1 MNGLAGFTALTLV
14 ASNPVHQ
21 VFRAV
26 RVSDQQAVILK
37 ILDTLQT
44 SIEDQ
49 ARLRHEY
56 RLLSSHPADGWSRA
70 LALHQQ
76 DNLLALVLAD
86 DHADDLAT
94 VLNRT
99 KLSLPQCLA
108 LMIGLTDI
116 VGQLHQCGII
126 HRDIN
131 PANLILLQ
139 DQLRPKL
146 IDFGIAIESQH
157 GLRGDDQAVLAG
169 SLRYI
174 APEQTGKMNR
184 QVDYRADFYALGVT
198 FYEMLLG
205 RPPFDSLDP
214 HELIHA
220 HVARRPVPPSEQ
232 DASIPAMLSAVVM
245 KLLAK
250 NAEQRYQSS
259 HGLLQDLQ
267 RCVELLDTQG
277 LAALQQAEWVLGEQD
292 RVAHFAI
299 PEKLYGREAEL
310 QTLQRGF
317 VRVRQGRRLLFLVTG
332 ESGAGKT
339 ALVRELHR
347 TVLDSSG
354 ALVFGKFDQLQRD
367 IPYHGWLL
375 ALRQW
380 ARQLLSA
387 SDSEVAYWRT
397 RLCQAVEGNGSV
409 LLDAIP
415 ELQWVLGEQSANGST
430 DPIQQQQLFNHI
442 MMNALAMMGGERHP
456 LVVVLDDMQWADA
469 GSLSLLERMLLTDD
483 ISHVMVIGIYR
494 GDETGEHHPLTL
506 AIDSLRRRGIQP
518 ETLQVDALTLPA
530 LQQLIEDT
538 FGATAAEAH
547 ELASIVLD
555 KTRGNP
561 FYIEEF
567 LGSLVADRQIWF
579 DFAGGRWQ
587 WQAEQLQARSATLNV
602 VDLLVQRLREL
613 DSNTIGILQTA
624 ACSGFE
630 FLLQDLLAVS
640 TLPAVDVMRALRQAT
655 RHNII
660 QPVGDAYLADVDHDD
675 LAIIRQARLSYRFV
689 HDRVHQSVYDT
700 IAPAQRQQLHLRM
713 AQRLYQTSNEEERAR
728 HIFEIARHFNA
739 AVALLQ
745 GEESC
750 TLYLQI
756 NLQAAQKA
764 IAGGGFDKAYQMLID
779 ALPQLSDAIWAS
791 QYALALAFYRC
802 LIESAYFCA
811 DYEGMN
817 HHVKTLESKVCDPLD
832 VMRSYHVQMRALNR
846 QGLTQEA
853 VDLGIARGSLVGL
866 TIARHPTRMDVLL
879 SLLRT
884 KFRLWRALGGRSILD
899 LALPP
904 PVQDARR
911 LARYEHMFEIAELA
925 FLARPNVFAE
935 ISFFGVRVALD
946 DGVSRTTPG
955 AYAAFAVL
963 HCAILDQIDR
973 GFDYMRFAMRA
984 ADQMA
989 TPQLSLVT
997 THLHNA
1003 FIRHWK
1009 EPLRASLGQ
1018 LQWVQRYAAEIAHLV
1033 FSCHGANMYL
1043 IHLWFCGMPLEE
1055 LAADAE
1061 RYGKLA
1067 HRYGY
1072 DQLAQYPALLG
1083 QVSQCLQGYAESP
1096 VQLIGERFDESGFDT
1111 ARAADVDAAMVMYF
1125 HLFKLQLAYWFGEYA
1140 QAVEHAQACHLLQQ
1154 SSPGAYAGSIL
1165 LVFEALSH
1173 TQLALNDPARRGKAV
1188 GTVRHALRRLRFWAR
1203 HSPDNFTNKVALL
1216 QAARAMLRRRW
1227 LVALQYCEQAA
1238 ALAAQQG
1245 FIPERAMACELA
1257 AYNAQQ
1263 LRLTAA
1269 ANEYLHEAAV
1279 YFQKWGARS
1288 KVERLHQAPVIQPGS
1303 VATTVGGTTRT
1314 IGRGSLDLAAL
1325 RKALKDI
1332 AEEKIHSRLI
1342 GKTIVAAAE
1351 FAGSQHAILLLDVEG
1366 ELKIEAQLTSDMD
1379 QPRIMQSLAI
1389 SDDTDTVVMP
1399 VVHYVSRT
1407 LTTTVIADALQIQE
1421 QIPGL
1426 HKWPAV
1432 LKRQVRSIMAVP
1444 LLEGVDSGRK
1454 LIGMLY
1460 LESNLAADAF
1470 TTGMIEALEI
1480 IGLAA
1485 AGRLELSRK
1494 AVTDGLTGLFNH
1506 DFFQQQLA
1514 EQCHLARRYHRY
1526 PSLILLDVDHFKKF
1540 NDTWGHQAG
1549 DRVLRQV
1556 AETLRQCCRVSD
1568 VVARYGGEEMVVIL
1582 PETAEDDALMLA
1594 ERMRAA
1600 IEQLAID
1607 HEGQLLRV
1615 TASLGVSTCSDKL
1628 TTPAELVKA
1637 ADTALY
1643 ACKAAGRNCVQ
1654 LASRLADA

>member
-1 MNGLAGFTALTLV
+1 MNGLAGFTALTLL

-56 RLLSSHPADGWSRA
+56 RLLSNYPADGWSRA
-70 LALHQQ
+70 LGLHQQ

-99 KLSLPQCLA
+99 KLSLRQCLA
-108 LMIGLTDI
+108 LMIGLVDI

-139 DQLRPKL
+139 DQWRLKL
-146 IDFGIAIESQH
+146 IDFGIAIESRH

-232 DASIPAMLSAVVM
+232 DASIPAMLSALVM

-292 RVAHFAI
+292 RVVHFSI

-317 VRVRQGRRLLFLVTG
+317 LRVRQGRRLLFLVTG
-332 ESGAGKT
+332 ESGVGKT

-347 TVLDSSG
+347 TVLDSHG

-387 SDSEVAYWRT
+387 SDSDVAYWRT
-397 RLCQAVEGNGSV
+397 RLRQAVEGNGGV
-409 LLDAIP
+409 LLNVIP
-415 ELQWVLGEQSANGST
+415 EWQWVLGEQSVTENT
-430 DPIQQQQLFNHI
+430 DPIQQQQRFNHI
-442 MMNALAMMGGERHP
+442 MINTLAMMGGERHP
-456 LVVVLDDMQWADA
+456 LVIVLDDMQWADA
-469 GSLSLLERMLLTDD
+469 GSLGFLERMLLTDD

-494 GDETGEHHPLTL
+494 SDETGEHHPLTL
-506 AIDSLRRRGIQP
+506 AIESLHRRGIQP
-518 ETLQVDALTLPA
+518 EILRVEALTLPA
-530 LQQLIEDT
+530 LQRLIEDT
-538 FGATAAEAH
+538 FGVAADEAH

-579 DFAGGRWQ
+579 DFASGRWQ
-587 WQAEQLQARSATLNV
+587 WQTEQLQACSATLNV

-613 DSNTIGILQTA
+613 DSNTIGILQAA

-640 TLPAVDVMRALRQAT
+640 TLPAVDVMQALRQAT
-655 RHNII
+655 WHNLI
-660 QPVGDAYLADVDHDD
+660 QPVGDAYLADVDHED
-675 LAIIRQARLSYRFV
+675 LAIIRQTRLSYRFV
-689 HDRVHQSVYDT
+689 HDRVHQAVYDS

-713 AQRLYQTSNEEERAR
+713 AQRLYQTLNEEERSS

-745 GEESC
+745 GEEAC
-750 TLYLQI
+750 VLYLQI

-817 HHVKTLESKVCDPLD
+817 HHVKTLEGKVRDPLD

-853 VDLGIARGSLVGL
+853 VDLGIARGRLVGL
-866 TIARHPTRMDVLL
+866 TIARHPTRMQVLL

-904 PVQDARR
+904 PVQNARR
-911 LARYEHMFEIAELA
+911 LALYEHMFEIAELA

-935 ISFFGVRVALD
+935 INFFGVRVALD
-946 DGVSRTTPG
+946 DGVSRPTPG

-989 TPQLSLVT
+989 TPQLSLVM

-1018 LQWVQRYAAEIAHLV
+1018 LQWVQRYAAEVAHLV

-1055 LAADAE
+1055 LAVEAE

-1067 HRYGY
+1067 RRYGY
-1072 DQLAQYPALLG
+1072 DQLALYPDLLG

-1096 VQLIGERFDESGFDT
+1096 LRLIGERFDETVFDT
-1111 ARAADVDAAMVMYF
+1111 VRAADVDAALVMYF

-1140 QAVEHAQACHLLQQ
+1140 QAVEHAQSCHALQQ
-1154 SSPGAYAGSIL
+1154 SSPGAYAGSML
-1165 LVFEALSH
+1165 LVFEALAH
-1173 TQLALNDPARRGKAV
+1173 TRLALNDPARRRKAV
-1188 GTVRHALRRLRFWAR
+1188 GVVRHALRRLRFWAR
-1203 HSPDNFTNKVALL
+1203 HSPDNFSNKVALL
-1216 QAARAMLRRRW
+1216 QAARAMLRQRW

-1238 ALAAQQG
+1238 VLAQQQG
-1245 FIPERAMACELA
+1245 FVPEQAMACELA
-1257 AYNAQQ
+1257 AHNARQ
-1263 LRLTAA
+1263 LKLSAA
-1269 ANEYLHEAAV
+1269 ASEYLHEAAV
-1279 YFQKWGARS
+1279 YYQKWGARS
-1288 KVERLHQAPVIQPGS
+1288 KVELLHQTPLIHSGS
-1303 VATTVGGTTRT
+1303 ATTIAGTTRT
-1314 IGRGSLDLAAL
+1314 IGKGSLDLAAL

-1342 GKTIVAAAE
+1342 AKTIMAAAK
-1351 FAGSQHAILLLDVEG
+1351 FAGSQNAILLLGIDG
-1366 ELKIEAQLTSDMD
+1366 ALKIEAQLTSDMD
-1379 QPRIMQSLAI
+1379 QPRIMQSLPI
-1389 SDDTDTVVMP
+1389 SDETDDLVMP

-1426 HKWPAV
+1426 HQWPAV
-1432 LKRQVRSIMAVP
+1432 LQRQVRSIMAVP
-1444 LLEGVDSGRK
+1444 LLEEAESGRK

-1470 TTGMIEALEI
+1470 TTGMVETLEI

-1526 PSLILLDVDHFKKF
+1526 PSLVLLDVDHFKKF
-1540 NDTWGHQAG
+1540 NDTWGHQVG

-1556 AETLRQCCRVSD
+1556 ADTLRQCCRVSD
-1568 VVARYGGEEMVVIL
+1568 VVARYGGEEMAVIL
-1582 PETAEDDALMLA
+1582 PETDEEDALMLA
-1594 ERMRAA
+1594 ERMRAG

-1607 HEGQLLRV
+1607 HEGQWLRV
-1615 TASLGVSTCSDKL
+1615 TASLGVSTGSGQL
-1628 TTPAELVKA
+1628 TTPAEMIKA

-1654 LASRLADA
+1654 LASRLVDG